1 MNPTTMLARAA
12 CAMGLGLALAGCA
25 APFQPVTERNS
36 PLTQGNV
43 QMNVL
48 VGQTTKAD
56 VLETFG
62 APNVTTRD
70 GDGNEVWSYQRA
82 ARVTQ
87 SSSQSG
93 LWSIILA
100 PGGRGVGGGV
110 GSSSSTGFETT
121 SRMMTLIIEF
131 GADDVVE
138 DFRSRAANF

>member
-1 MNPTTMLARAA
+1 MNPTTTLAHAA

-25 APFQPVTERNS
+25 TPYQPVTERNS

-43 QMNVL
+43 QMNL
-48 VGQTTKAD
+48 FVGQTTKAE

-62 APNVTTRD
+62 APNVTTRG

-82 ARVTQ
+82 ARVAQ
-87 SSSQSG
+87 SSSQAG
-93 LWSIILA
+93 LWSIILV
-100 PGGRGVGGGV
+100 PGSRGIGGGG

-131 GADDVVE
+131 DADDVVE
-138 DFRSRAANF
+138 DFRSRSANF